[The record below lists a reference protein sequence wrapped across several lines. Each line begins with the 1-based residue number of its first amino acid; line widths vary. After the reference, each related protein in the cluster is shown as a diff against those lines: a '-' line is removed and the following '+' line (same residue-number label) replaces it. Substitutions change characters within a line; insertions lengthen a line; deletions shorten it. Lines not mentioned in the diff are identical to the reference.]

1 MNNQYKHTKH
11 YTFHRGPALR
21 SRLLA
26 ATNGFTMME
35 LMIVMVLLSIL
46 ALVGIPS
53 FQGSQR
59 KSRDGKRK
67 ADLTQVAKSLE
78 MYANDA
84 SGIYPASTGGKIV
97 GCSGSACE
105 WGSAFANG
113 STVYMQKLPKD
124 PLGLHSYYYEA
135 VGSTRKS
142 YRLWARLEN
151 TDDADITTST
161 FSCGTAG
168 NCNYV
173 VRSSNLIQ

>member
-1 MNNQYKHTKH
+1 MHYAFYIMHFIVKMSKDNQNYKC
-11 YTFHRGPALR
+11 R
-21 SRLLA
+21 
-26 ATNGFTMME
+26 GFTMME

-46 ALVGIPS
+46 ALIGIPS

-67 ADLTQVAKSLE
+67 ADLVQVAKSLE
-78 MYANDA
+78 MYGNDFTN
-84 SGIYPASTGGKIV
+84 YPPSSGGKIV
-97 GCSGSACE
+97 GCNGSACE
-105 WGSAFANG
+105 WGAAFANG

-124 PLGLHSYYYEA
+124 PLGSQLYYYEV

-142 YRLWARLEN
+142 YRLWTRLEN

-168 NCNYV
+168 KCNYV